1 MLIEGGIMEDVNE
14 WKGLN
19 GQLVTFKEEV
29 GDAEKITFI
38 GSPGVCTPFAEFL
51 AYSVR
56 DKENHFIP
64 LLDIDDCH
72 EFESKPYAMVLKDE
86 VSDPHDSDV
95 VVLLGGLSMPKYDVD
110 TEDVKALVNE
120 IIKEDGQLMGVC
132 FMDMFTK
139 AGWLEKVDFDC
150 VIDGTLIGVV
160 KK

>member
-1 MLIEGGIMEDVNE
+1 MEDVYE

-19 GQLVTFKEEV
+19 GQLVTFKKEV
-29 GDAEKITFI
+29 GDAKKITFI
-38 GSPGVCTPFAEFL
+38 GSPGVCTPFAEFM
-51 AYSVR
+51 AYAIR

-64 LLDIDDCH
+64 LLDIENCH
-72 EFESKPYAMVLKDE
+72 EFEAKSYAMVLRDE

-110 TEDVKALVNE
+110 TEELMALVGD
-120 IIKEDGQLMGVC
+120 ILKDGGQLMGVC

-139 AGWLEKVDFDC
+139 AGWLEKIDFDC

>member
-1 MLIEGGIMEDVNE
+1 MENEYE

-19 GQLVTFKEEV
+19 GQLMTFKKEV
-29 GDAEKITFI
+29 GDAQKITFI

-51 AYSVR
+51 TNVVR

-64 LLDIDDCH
+64 LLDIGDCH
-72 EFESKPYAMVLKDE
+72 QFESKPYAMVLKDD
-86 VSDPHDSDV
+86 VSDPHGSDA

-110 TEDVKALVNE
+110 TDELNKLIDE
-120 IIKEDGQLMGVC
+120 ILAENGKIIGVC

-139 AGWLEKVDFDC
+139 AEWLDKVDFDFI
-150 VIDGTLIGVV
+150 IDGTLKGVV

>member
-1 MLIEGGIMEDVNE
+1 MEDIYD

-19 GQLVTFKEEV
+19 GQLVTFKKEV
-29 GDAEKITFI
+29 GDAQKITFI

-51 AYSVR
+51 TNVVR
-56 DKENHFIP
+56 DRENHFIP
-64 LLDIDDCH
+64 MLDIEDCH
-72 EFESKPYAMVLKDE
+72 KFEQKPYAMVLRDE

-110 TEDVKALVNE
+110 VGELNALVDE
-120 IIKEDGQLMGVC
+120 ILAEDGRIIGVC

-139 AGWLEKVDFDC
+139 AAWLDKVDFDC
-150 VIDGTLIGVV
+150 IIDGTLTGVV

>member
-1 MLIEGGIMEDVNE
+1 MEDVYE
-14 WKGLN
+14 WSGLN
-19 GQLVTFKEEV
+19 GQLVTFKKEV

-51 AYSVR
+51 TNVVR

-64 LLDIDDCH
+64 LLAIDDCH
-72 EFESKPYAMVLKDE
+72 QFESKPYAMVLKDE

-95 VVLLGGLSMPKYDVD
+95 VVLLGGLSMAKYDVD
-110 TEDVKALVNE
+110 TDDLNALVDE
-120 IIKEDGQLMGVC
+120 ILAEGGKVIGVC

-139 AGWLEKVDFDC
+139 ADWLDKVDFDC
-150 VIDGTLIGVV
+150 IIDGTLTGVV

>member
-1 MLIEGGIMEDVNE
+1 MEDIYE

-19 GQLVTFKEEV
+19 GQLVAFKKEV
-29 GDAEKITFI
+29 CDAQKITFI

-51 AYSVR
+51 TNVVK
-56 DKENHFIP
+56 DKENHFIS
-64 LLDIDDCH
+64 LLDINECH
-72 EFESKPYAMVLKDE
+72 QFESKPYAMVLKDE

-110 TEDVKALVNE
+110 TDELNDLVDE
-120 IIKEDGQLMGVC
+120 ILAENGKIIGVC

-139 AGWLEKVDFDC
+139 ADWLDKVDFDC
-150 VIDGTLIGVV
+150 IIDGTLIGVV

>member
-1 MLIEGGIMEDVNE
+1 MEDIYE

-19 GQLVTFKEEV
+19 GQLVTFKKEV
-29 GDAEKITFI
+29 GDAEKITYV

-110 TEDVKALVNE
+110 TEEVKALVKE
-120 IIKEDGQLMGVC
+120 ILKEDGQLMGVC

-150 VIDGTLIGVV
+150 VIDGTLTGVV

>member
-1 MLIEGGIMEDVNE
+1 MEDVYE

-19 GQLVTFKEEV
+19 GQLVTFKKEV
-29 GDAEKITFI
+29 GDADKITFI
-38 GSPGVCTPFAEFL
+38 GSPSVCTPFAEFL
-51 AYSVR
+51 SYVVR

-72 EFESKPYAMVLKDE
+72 QFESKSYAMVLKDE

-110 TEDVKALVNE
+110 TDELKALVDE
-120 IIKEDGQLMGVC
+120 IIKEGGRIIGVC

-139 AGWLEKVDFDC
+139 AGWLDKVDFDV
-150 VIDGTLIGVV
+150 VIDGTLTGVV

>member
-1 MLIEGGIMEDVNE
+1 MEDINE

-19 GQLVTFKEEV
+19 GQLVAFKKEV
-29 GDAEKITFI
+29 GDAQKITYI

-51 AYSVR
+51 TNVVR
-56 DKENHFIP
+56 DRENHFIP
-64 LLDIDDCH
+64 LLDIGDCH
-72 EFESKPYAMVLKDE
+72 QFESKPYAMVLNDE

-110 TEDVKALVNE
+110 TDELNRLVDE
-120 IIKEDGQLMGVC
+120 ILAEDGKVIGVC

-139 AGWLEKVDFDC
+139 AEWLDKVDFDC
-150 VIDGTLIGVV
+150 IIDGTLTGVV

>member
-1 MLIEGGIMEDVNE
+1 MEDVYE

-19 GQLVTFKEEV
+19 GQLVTFKKEI
-29 GDAEKITFI
+29 GDAQKITYI

-51 AYSVR
+51 TNVVR
-56 DKENHFIP
+56 DRENHFIP

-72 EFESKPYAMVLKDE
+72 QFESKSYAMVLNDE
-86 VSDPHDSDV
+86 VSNPHDSDV

-110 TEDVKALVNE
+110 TEELNE
-120 IIKEDGQLMGVC
+120 LIDEILKEDGRIIGVC

-139 AGWLEKVDFDC
+139 ADWLDKVDFDC
-150 VIDGTLIGVV
+150 IIDGTLVGVV

>member
-1 MLIEGGIMEDVNE
+1 MVEDVYE

-19 GQLVTFKEEV
+19 GQLVTFKKEI
-29 GDAEKITFI
+29 GDAQKITYI

-51 AYSVR
+51 TNVVR
-56 DKENHFIP
+56 DRENHFIP

-72 EFESKPYAMVLKDE
+72 QFESKSYAMVLNDE
-86 VSDPHDSDV
+86 VSNPHDSDV

-110 TEDVKALVNE
+110 TEELNE
-120 IIKEDGQLMGVC
+120 LIDKILKEDGRIIGVC

-139 AGWLEKVDFDC
+139 AGWLDKVDFDC
-150 VIDGTLIGVV
+150 IIDGTLVGAV

>member
-1 MLIEGGIMEDVNE
+1 MEDIYE

-19 GQLVTFKEEV
+19 GQLVTFKKEV
-29 GDAEKITFI
+29 GDAKKITYV

-51 AYSVR
+51 AYAVR

-64 LLDIDDCH
+64 LLDINDCH

-86 VSDPHDSDV
+86 VSDPRDSDV

-110 TEDVKALVNE
+110 TEKVKELVNE
-120 IIKEDGQLMGVC
+120 ILKDDGQLMGVC

-150 VIDGTLIGVV
+150 VIDGTLVGVV
-160 KK
+160 IK